1 MTPDPNRSAL
11 DAEIDAALSG
21 VNLQEVSDQGE
32 SAAAPKLGL
41 KDGLMDGVVAGVH
54 ADDVIVDLGPRMQG
68 VASLREFDEP
78 PAVGTKLRFMLR
90 GKEDDLWVLSL
101 KAAQAL
107 AVWEDL
113 APGSLVKARVT
124 GHNTGGLELKI
135 GNNDAFMPASQ
146 VSVQRTEDISAF
158 LGQTLTAEVLEINR
172 ERRRVVL
179 SRRKVQEREQLE
191 ALSQAVG
198 KLHPGVKLS
207 GKVSRIEAFG
217 AFVDMGN
224 GVEGL
229 VHVSNISR
237 KRIENPA
244 DALQVGQEVQVQVLE
259 IKENGKKIGLGM
271 KQLEPDPWDEVE
283 QKYAIDRQVTG
294 KVTRLMDFGAFV
306 ELEPGL
312 EGLLHVSQLGRERVR
327 KVSDIVTVGEELTV
341 RVTAI
346 ERSAGRMSLSRL
358 DSRGAVLGSDEA
370 VDANVIDDVLAKP
383 AEGSLGTNLGSLF
396 RKALE
401 DKSSK

>member
-21 VNLQEVSDQGE
+21 VNLQEVSAQEE
-32 SAAAPKLGL
+32 SPSSPKLGL

-78 PAVGTKLRFMLR
+78 PAVGSKLRFMVR
-90 GKEDDLWVLSL
+90 GREEGLWVLSL

-107 AVWEDL
+107 AAWDEL
-113 APGSLVKARVT
+113 EAGSLVKARVT

-135 GNNDAFMPASQ
+135 GTNDAFMPASQ
-146 VSVQRTEDISAF
+146 VSLQRTDDISAF
-158 LGQTLTAEVLEINR
+158 LGQTVTAEVLEVNR

-198 KLHPGVKLS
+198 KLHPGVKLG
-207 GKVSRIEAFG
+207 GKVSRIESFG
-217 AFVDMGN
+217 AFVDLGN

-244 DALQVGQEVQVQVLE
+244 DTLQVGQDVQVQVLE

-283 QKYAIDRQVTG
+283 HKYAIDRQVTG
-294 KVTRLMDFGAFV
+294 TVTRLMDFGAFV

-327 KVSDIVTVGEELTV
+327 KVSDVVSIGEELTV

-358 DSRGAVLGSDEA
+358 DSRGAVLGSEEA
-370 VDANVIDDVLAKP
+370 VDASVIDNVLAKP
-383 AEGSLGTNLGSLF
+383 AEGSLGTSLGSLF

-401 DKSSK
+401 GKKPN